1 MQDYDA
7 THLVT
12 KFPNVSATILI
23 DQVKDHVIFVYLKKK
38 IIRWHQE

>member
-23 DQVKDHVIFVYLKKK
+23 DQVKVHVIFVYFKKK
-38 IIRWHQE
+38 KY